1 MSELNAFRTELLTDS
16 RNEAN
21 LSNGEDSEV
30 SCYTKRAL
38 AFIDSTEELGGFPHD
53 CHALGQRSDK
63 SKTRKNKLYG
73 STFWSESETWQNM
86 SVGTVSRPTQRY
98 LGRL

>member
-30 SCYTKRAL
+30 NCYTKRAL

-63 SKTRKNKLYG
+63 SKWRIEEPIAARAARGKG
-73 STFWSESETWQNM
+73 SGQTDH
-86 SVGTVSRPTQRY
+86 
-98 LGRL
+98 